1 MATAPYSYVTDGT
14 SLDRDDFFER
24 VRAFVRDQMLR
35 ACATPAHSSSTPP
48 IVIGFQAPQGF
59 GKTFL
64 LNRLKMELGAGQLLT
79 LSLDDFYFPAE
90 QLADL
95 ASENPSYWSVR
106 GLPGT
111 HDVQL
116 LRAVL
121 EKVVTRRRAR
131 SLASGASGGE
141 GEEKGED
148 TSPLLPRFDKTLRGG
163 RGDRIADG
171 RCQRLSA
178 SQLQSVRVVL
188 LEGWCV
194 GFSSD
199 RRSAPAAA
207 DANGGSV
214 EQRQAE
220 PGEVDLDP
228 LYEQGPATR
237 LREQYE
243 AVWREFISA
252 WVIVELPLEVNNL
265 FGSNSARALRWVV
278 DWRQEAE
285 RKQSEATG
293 RELMTAEEVEKFC
306 EPYLACYRRCLPQLY
321 EMGQALAKRQ
331 ASADSAKNI
340 LRAVVQ
346 NEKRLVICLDE
357 G

>member
-188 LEGWCV
+188 LEGWC
-194 GFSSD
+194 
-199 RRSAPAAA
+199 
-207 DANGGSV
+207 
-214 EQRQAE
+214 
-220 PGEVDLDP
+220 
-228 LYEQGPATR
+228 
-237 LREQYE
+237 YE